1 MIRSLEKAVF
11 KSGCIIANTGRI
23 IFNAEENCVNVK
35 VCTALF

>member
-1 MIRSLEKAVF
+1 MIRPLKKFAFEG
-11 KSGCIIANTGRI
+11 GCIIANTGRI